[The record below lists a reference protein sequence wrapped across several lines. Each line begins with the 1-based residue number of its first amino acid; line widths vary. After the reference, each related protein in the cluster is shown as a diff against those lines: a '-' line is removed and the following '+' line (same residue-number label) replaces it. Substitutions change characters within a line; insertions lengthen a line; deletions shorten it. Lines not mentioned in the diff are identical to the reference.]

1 MPSKRLGFYEFFSG
15 GGMARLGLGRRWEC
29 LFANDS
35 CEKKARAY
43 RSNFNGAPELIVGDV
58 GRLSTDDLPGKPSL
72 VWASF
77 PCQDLS
83 LAGNGAGLKGERSGT
98 FWPFWQLMEVLI
110 REGRGSPL
118 IVLENVVGTIT
129 SNGGRDFRAIL
140 QAVGGVGYRV
150 GALVIN
156 AVHFVP
162 QSRPRLFLLAVDS
175 SIHLPSAL
183 TTDVAT
189 VHWHPK
195 ALRAAQEELPA
206 KVRDSWVWWH
216 LPVPSTVQ
224 GTLSDIVEAAPVGVE
239 WHTTDETA
247 RLLNLMSQANRRKV
261 DQATRLG
268 KRIVGTV
275 YRRTRPNEAGKKVQR
290 AEVRFDQISGCLR
303 TPVGGSSR
311 QTILVVHRDMIRSR
325 LLSPREAA
333 RLMGVP
339 DTYKLPENY
348 TEAYHLMGDGLV
360 VPVVKWLEQHLLYS
374 LAASTMDASEAA

>member
-1 MPSKRLGFYEFFSG
+1 MPTKRLGFYEFFSG

-29 LFANDS
+29 LFANDF

-43 RSNFNGAPELIVGDV
+43 RSNFNGAPELMVRDV
-58 GRLSTDDLPGKPSL
+58 GQLSTRELPDRPSL

-98 FWPFWQLMEVLI
+98 FWPFWRLMETLV
-110 REGRGSPL
+110 RERRGSPL

-129 SNGGRDFRAIL
+129 SNGGCDFCAIL
-140 QAVGGVGYRV
+140 QSVVDAGYRV

-175 SIHLPSAL
+175 AIQLPSSL
-183 TTDVAT
+183 TTSSPT
-189 VHWHPK
+189 VHWHTK
-195 ALRAAQEELPA
+195 ALRTAHEKLPTRL
-206 KVRDSWVWWH
+206 RDSWVWWH
-216 LPVPSTVQ
+216 LPIPSRMQ
-224 GTLSDIVEAAPVGVE
+224 GGLNDIVEAEPAGVE
-239 WHTTDETA
+239 WHTADETK
-247 RLLNLMSQANRRKV
+247 RLLNMMSRANRRKV
-261 DQATRLG
+261 DQACLIG

-275 YRRTRPNEAGKKVQR
+275 YKRTRPNQAGNKVQR

-311 QTILVVHRDMIRSR
+311 QTMLVVHRDMIRSR

-339 DTYKLPENY
+339 DTYKLPDNY

-360 VPVVKWLEQHLLYS
+360 VPVVRWLEQHLLYS
-374 LAASTMDASEAA
+374 LASSTMDASEAA

>member
-1 MPSKRLGFYEFFSG
+1 MADKRLGFYEFFSG
-15 GGMARLGLGRRWEC
+15 GGMARLGLGQRWEC

-43 RSNFNGAPELIVGDV
+43 RSNFNGAPELLVDDV
-58 GRLSTDDLPGKPSL
+58 GSLSTDDLPGKPAL

-98 FWPFWQLMEVLI
+98 FWPFWRLMEALV
-110 REGRGSPL
+110 REDRGSPM

-140 QAVGGVGYRV
+140 QAVSDAGYRV

-175 SIHLPSAL
+175 SIHVPL
-183 TTDVAT
+183 TLRTNSPNT
-189 VHWHPK
+189 HWHPK
-195 ALRAAQEELPA
+195 ALRSAHEELPA
-206 KVRDSWVWWH
+206 KLRDSWVWWH
-216 LPVPSTVQ
+216 LPTPPSLR
-224 GTLSDIVEAAPVGVE
+224 GKLDEIVESDPVGIE
-239 WHTTDETA
+239 WHTPDETR
-247 RLLNLMSQANRRKV
+247 RLLNMMSRANRRKV
-261 DQATRLG
+261 EQASRLG
-268 KRIVGTV
+268 RHIVGTV
-275 YRRTRPNEAGKKVQR
+275 YRRTRPNRAGNKVQR

-311 QTILVVHRDMIRSR
+311 QTILVVHHDMIRSR
-325 LLSPREAA
+325 LLSAREAA

-339 DTYKLPENY
+339 DTYVLPTNY

-360 VPVVKWLEQHLLYS
+360 VPVVGWLERHLLRPFAERRV
-374 LAASTMDASEAA
+374 LEQVA

>member
-1 MPSKRLGFYEFFSG
+1 
-15 GGMARLGLGRRWEC
+15 MARLGLGQRWEC
-29 LFANDS
+29 LFANDF

-43 RSNFNGAPELIVGDV
+43 KSNFNGAPELVVGDV

-98 FWPFWQLMEVLI
+98 FWPFWRLVEALI

-118 IVLENVVGTIT
+118 ILLENVVGTIT

-140 QAVGGVGYRV
+140 QAVGSAGYRV

-183 TTDVAT
+183 TTDSPTA
-189 VHWHPK
+189 HWHPK
-195 ALRAAQEELPA
+195 TLRAAQEELPA
-206 KVRDSWVWWH
+206 KLRDSWVWWH
-216 LPVPSTVQ
+216 LPVPSAVQ
-224 GTLSDIVEAAPVGVE
+224 GTLSNIVEAAPVGVE
-239 WHTTDETA
+239 WHTPDETA
-247 RLLNLMSQANRRKV
+247 RLLNMMSRANRQKV

-275 YRRTRPNEAGKKVQR
+275 YRRTRPNGAGKKVQR

-339 DTYKLPENY
+339 DTYELPENY

-360 VPVVKWLEQHLLYS
+360 VPVVRWLEHHLLYS